1 MFNPGYRIPPGSLF
15 ARDLYRLRVICAEP
29 ASYARQAA
37 GRHPPMFRTPML
49 RVPLF
54 CVPLLCVP
62 SSRTSGEAVGPASP
76 DFPRDISGDTPERKY
91 FDPIDR
97 APKRRPNC
105 A

>member
-1 MFNPGYRIPPGSLF
+1 MFNPGYRIQPGSLF
-15 ARDLYRLRVICAEP
+15 ACDLYRLRVICAEP
-29 ASYARQAA
+29 ASTPGKSPAGIRRCFACLCFACLCFAFRCFAVLPPELPARPQ
-37 GRHPPMFRTPML
+37 
-49 RVPLF
+49 
-54 CVPLLCVP
+54 
-62 SSRTSGEAVGPASP
+62 GPASP

>member
-1 MFNPGYRIPPGSLF
+1 MFNPGYRIQPGSLF

-29 ASYARQAA
+29 ASTPGKSPA
-37 GRHPPMFRTPML
+37 GIRRCSVALRSFLPNFRRGR
-49 RVPLF
+49 RVRPR
-54 CVPLLCVP
+54 
-62 SSRTSGEAVGPASP
+62 RTFPAN
-76 DFPRDISGDTPERKY
+76 ISDDTPERKY